1 MAFSPF
7 GKRAELRPH
16 QSQRMA
22 HSAAP
27 VLMRVSTGLSAVSHQ
42 GWRQTVLYRSAFT
55 LNTIPAPAVFRRVDD
70 RVGRLQV
77 QCGRAT
83 DDELRQRR
91 RIRERN
97 ERGAR
102 LQQEQEER
110 QLRELVFSVAGEN
123 QRPRTRE
130 SRQQLREDRELARR
144 RRLDENKSFLKEKQK
159 EKVTRADEGASRQLA
174 PHEIRRANEAKVE
187 SKKQMEETLQ
197 NSRSKLQTALE
208 VEFQEQVQAVE
219 KRRREWPLSRLLERG
234 LALTGLVARF
244 SGTFFDKQVLDLT
257 CKGKLDADNFSVGDL
272 VVLSPDLPNG
282 AGQRSSGG
290 PSGVEGMVVET
301 MRAGLKIEMPPDVA
315 STVLH
320 HQVRQNGMTW
330 RVDVSVNTVTH
341 ERQMKA
347 VEIITEP
354 ENVFLEVPQGSAL
367 QRVPAILN
375 RLDNAEQRAGSFC
388 PNLWKGLKADSVERM
403 VAETSGSLNASQ
415 QEAITGSLSRTVT
428 LWQGPPGT
436 GKTHTLSALVTLCLQ
451 QRGGKQV
458 LVCANTNVAVDN
470 LVAGLVQAG
479 VRVARIGSPFKV
491 EENVRHVSLHHQ
503 VAQTE
508 KGQRATELRA
518 QSLQLREQMR
528 ELQNNSRA
536 AGATEN
542 QEPRSWT
549 AANQG
554 RGSGQSKKGLA
565 AKADK
570 LWREADKLQKI
581 AVQEVLDAVEVVA
594 CTCSGAGDPNLED
607 RSFAV
612 CLPATVQ
619 SDKAQRM
626 GLAVSL
632 FERLMDAG
640 LKPFL
645 LATQYRMHPAISEFP
660 SRVFYGGRLADG
672 VQSQQRLLAC
682 ETTFPWPNPARPV
695 AFVQCSKSSEAVDAM
710 RSYLNRGEARV
721 VQQVVTLLQRVKVAA
736 AVKADA
742 TLVAPFS
749 VNVITPYRSQQV
761 LLTGMLPDNV
771 EVNTVDGFQGRE
783 ADFVVISTVR
793 TKSLGFTDDERRI
806 NVALTRARH
815 GVVVIGDGYA
825 LERGQ
830 WWKKWLQWA
839 EDCHLLLVDSELS
852 TTHAAVDDRQPR
864 SAEFSTNAAATSVP
878 APESPMPELAPEAD
892 PASSDH
898 ANPARADYQS
908 DPSPPP
914 PPFAE
919 SDISSFTVPQLKE
932 HAKKMG
938 LKGYSKLRKAD
949 LIALLREA
957 SAN

>member
-1 MAFSPF
+1 M
-7 GKRAELRPH
+7 
-16 QSQRMA
+16 
-22 HSAAP
+22 
-27 VLMRVSTGLSAVSHQ
+27 LSS
-42 GWRQTVLYRSAFT
+42 
-55 LNTIPAPAVFRRVDD
+55 I
-70 RVGRLQV
+70 
-77 QCGRAT
+77 
-83 DDELRQRR
+83 
-91 RIRERN
+91 
-97 ERGAR
+97 
-102 LQQEQEER
+102 
-110 QLRELVFSVAGEN
+110 
-123 QRPRTRE
+123 QRPSDLTAE
-130 SRQQLREDRELARR
+130 SFDGTLCACY
-144 RRLDENKSFLKEKQK
+144 
-159 EKVTRADEGASRQLA
+159 AAGASRQLA

-244 SGTFFDKQVLDLT
+244 SGIPLTSLSCAFGTLGTFFDKQVLDLT

-354 ENVFLEVPQGSAL
+354 ENVFLEVPQLIKYREITDVREQANGGRGRKEHLAAARGGSK
-367 QRVPAILN
+367 RVPAILN

-612 CLPATVQ
+612 CVIDEATQATEPSVLIPLTRLGICHVTLVGDPKQLPATVQ

-898 ANPARADYQS
+898 ANPARAVITDDLCTHLDRANLPTDYQS

-919 SDISSFTVPQLKE
+919 SDISSFTVPQLK
-932 HAKKMG
+932 
-938 LKGYSKLRKAD
+938 
-949 LIALLREA
+949 
-957 SAN
+957 